1 MNAAQG
7 WSAKESVERD
17 EYKFLHSSSD
27 KGSLEDRDEQTQLL
41 AELEELDRQRRELEA
56 KLQQVETVSEEQ
68 DEEAQFREARTE
80 RLKRLRT
87 AEPRDR
93 KMFGLLMG
101 TLKAAKKELA
111 ETETSEKMKQRQ
123 ELEKRAAERLSEVK
137 REILDQQEKLREK
150 RKQLKE
156 EFNLRKQL
164 AKLRSEMRKAEHEAK
179 VKERFLWTKA
189 EPRIRWC
196 PRQVDHE
203 FLKPLWEESARL
215 AREEYEESLSR
226 LQREVALV
234 EEQLALKQAE
244 KTENEPAVKD
254 DQNVSHSV
262 DEEARHLDE
271 QDQSHSENMVV
282 DKVDN
287 KEDAVEVSETEKPT
301 EEETVSSQALNEVE
315 KNDNDDEEA
324 QRNDDQRLL
333 EREDLSKLTVK
344 ELRAELQ
351 RRGVDEKRVKLKKD
365 LIDLLESTL
374 KDQ

>member
-7 WSAKESVERD
+7 LRTKESLEMD
-17 EYKFLHSSSD
+17 EFKFLHSSSE
-27 KGSLEDRDEQTQLL
+27 KSSLEDRDEQAQLL

-56 KLQQVETVSEEQ
+56 KLQEVEVAPKEEEQ
-68 DEEAQFREARTE
+68 DQEAHFREARTE
-80 RLKRLRT
+80 RQKRLRT

-123 ELEKRAAERLSEVK
+123 ELEKRAAERLSEVQ
-137 REILDQQEKLREK
+137 REILDQQDKLRER

-164 AKLRSEMRKAEHEAK
+164 AKLRSDMRRAERVAK
-179 VKERFLWTKA
+179 VKERFLWTKV
-189 EPRIRWC
+189 EPAIRWC
-196 PRQVDHE
+196 PRQVDHD

-234 EEQLALKQAE
+234 EEQLALKQAQNN
-244 KTENEPAVKD
+244 TNEPNGD
-254 DQNVSHSV
+254 ENQNVSRSV
-262 DEEARHLDE
+262 DEEE
-271 QDQSHSENMVV
+271 GTVKEGEHSQLENTTLSV
-282 DKVDN
+282 DKMN
-287 KEDAVEVSETEKPT
+287 SIEDTTKLCDKDTAVEENVTSE
-301 EEETVSSQALNEVE
+301 SANEVDKRDDIEE
-315 KNDNDDEEA
+315 KDNENRVGES
-324 QRNDDQRLL
+324 
-333 EREDLSKLTVK
+333 EDLARLTVK

-351 RRGVDEKRVKLKKD
+351 RRGVDDKRVKLKKD
-365 LIDLLESTL
+365 LIELLNSAS
-374 KDQ
+374 KSQ